1 MVVTPEDKR
10 RLVNFLEPSHIAVIA
25 TVGSSGAPQLTPNW
39 YCVRDGKIL
48 ISTTKER
55 VKYRNLVR
63 DNRMTICVYSEPT
76 AEDYATVWG
85 RVTIRDDASIWPDTQ
100 SIVERYVASE
110 SVDGRMSQLRAQNRV
125 ILALDPERV
134 IFRG

>member
-1 MVVTPEDKR
+1 MCPGNYSMKVVSSFPTTNPTTCWMPVSHQQPHRRKLVVTPEDKR

-25 TVGSSGAPQLTPNW
+25 TIGPSGAPQLTPNW

-63 DNRMTICVYSEPT
+63 DNRMSICVYTEAT

-85 RVTIRDDASIWPDTQ
+85 AGDDLGRRLHLARYASD
-100 SIVERYVASE
+100 R
-110 SVDGRMSQLRAQNRV
+110 
-125 ILALDPERV
+125 
-134 IFRG
+134 